1 MTEAASPDDV
11 PDTGMPGDA
20 LMRAKGIEGGW
31 GGVAGG
37 DGIADVM
44 LGLPVEH
51 WHLLMQEGWQQL
63 GLPGAEQPLPW
74 PSPWRQHLCGGG
86 VDLLLEQG

>member
-1 MTEAASPDDV
+1 MAASPDDV

-44 LGLPVEH
+44 LGLPD
-51 WHLLMQEGWQQL
+51 WN
-63 GLPGAEQPLPW
+63 PLQW
-74 PSPWRQHLCGGG
+74 STGIS
-86 VDLLLEQG
+86 

>member
-1 MTEAASPDDV
+1 MKVKKQMKMT
-11 PDTGMPGDA
+11 
-20 LMRAKGIEGGW
+20 KGLSVTMTATLEE
-31 GGVAGG
+31 VEER

-63 GLPGAEQPLPW
+63 GLPGAEQPLLW